1 MKKILITGA
10 NGLLGQKLVQALSA
24 NTGVKLIATSRKENR
39 NAIQSGYDYYSL
51 DVTSY
56 TDVSRLLQKIHP
68 DVVIHTAAMT
78 NVDAC
83 ELDHSASYLHNV
95 EAVKYLADA
104 CEKLSIHLIHVS
116 TDFIFD
122 GLSGPY
128 DELATPNPLSYY
140 GFCKWEAEKIV
151 MRLST
156 PWTILRTILV
166 FGVIDKGSRSNV
178 VLWVKNNL
186 EQGKTIHVVN
196 DQYRT
201 PTLAEDLAQG
211 CILAAMKGATGI
223 YNIAGPEMMSIYE
236 LAIQVADY
244 FQLNK
249 SLICPCDSSA
259 INQPAK
265 RPPRTGLII
274 EKARRELGYH
284 PHYFHESLALVKQQ
298 LVN

>member
-10 NGLLGQKLVQALSA
+10 NGLLGQKLVNVLSA
-24 NTGVKLIATSRKENR
+24 NTNVKLIATARGENR
-39 NAIQSGYDYYSL
+39 NSIQSGYDYYSL
-51 DVTSY
+51 DVTSAA
-56 TDVSRLLQKIHP
+56 DVSKLLKKIQP

-95 EAVKYLADA
+95 EAVKHLADA
-104 CEKLSIHLIHVS
+104 CEKLNTHLIHVS

-122 GLSGPY
+122 GLNGPY
-128 DELATPNPLSYY
+128 DELATPNPISYY

-151 MRLST
+151 MRLSS
-156 PWTILRTILV
+156 PCTIIRTVLV

-186 EQGKTIHVVN
+186 EQGKTIYVVH

-211 CILAAMKGATGI
+211 CTLAAMKGATGI

-236 LAIQVADY
+236 LAVRVADY
-244 FQLNK
+244 FKLEK
-249 SLICPCDSSA
+249 SLILPSDSSG

-284 PHYFHESLALVKQQ
+284 PHFFHESLALVKQQ
-298 LVN
+298 LES

>member
-10 NGLLGQKLVQALSA
+10 NGLLGQKLVEALSA
-24 NTGVKLIATSRKENR
+24 NSDINLIATARGENR
-39 NAIQSGYDYYSL
+39 NSIKSGYGYYTL
-51 DVTSY
+51 DVTSAEE
-56 TDVSRLLQKIHP
+56 VSYLLQKIYP

-83 ELDHSASYLHNV
+83 ELNHQASYLYNV
-95 EAVKYLADA
+95 EAVKYVAET
-104 CEKLSIHLIHVS
+104 CEKLNIHLIHVS

-122 GLSGPY
+122 GQNGPY
-128 DELATPNPLSYY
+128 DELAKPNPLSYY
-140 GFCKWEAEKIV
+140 GYCKLKAEEIV
-151 MRLST
+151 SNLKS
-156 PWTILRTILV
+156 PWAILRTILV

-186 EQGKTIHVVN
+186 EQGKTMLVVN
-196 DQYRT
+196 DQFRT

-211 CILAAMKGATGI
+211 CILAALKGATGI

-236 LAIQVADY
+236 LALRVADY
-244 FQLNK
+244 FQLDK
-249 SLICPCDSSA
+249 SLIMSSDSSG

-274 EKARRELGYH
+274 EKARRELGYR
-284 PHYFHESLALVKQQ
+284 PHFFHESLALVKEQ
-298 LVN
+298 LEK